1 MRSQTFSDF
10 KWLIDD
16 TRRLVGT
23 WLGTSEFPIR
33 YHYLYQPHSGKHVA
47 FNTGVRE
54 ARGALFLP
62 LDSDDAAVPQALAGC
77 RAHWESIPGE
87 TRTRFSAV
95 TALCM
100 DEHGRPVGGRFPND
114 ITDSDSL
121 EQYFRY
127 RIRGDK
133 WGFQRTDVIR
143 DFPFPE
149 PPGIPFVSESIVW
162 SAIACRF
169 KTRYQND
176 YLLRIYRAS
185 DAAER
190 RLSRLTAATAQGR
203 LLFHKAVI
211 EDYLDYAT
219 ESPMLILKSLINYS
233 RYSFT

>member
-1 MRSQTFSDF
+1 MTARARQTFGDF
-10 KWLIDD
+10 EWLIVDDGSIDD

-23 WLGTSEFPIR
+23 WLGSSEFPIR
-33 YHYLYQPHSGKHVA
+33 YLYQPHSGKHVA

-62 LDSDDAAVPQALAGC
+62 LDSDDAAVPQALARF

-100 DEHGRPVGGRFPND
+100 DGHGRPVGGRFPND

-127 RIRGDK
+127 RIRGDN

-149 PPGIPFVSESIVW
+149 PPG
-162 SAIACRF
+162 
-169 KTRYQND
+169 
-176 YLLRIYRAS
+176 
-185 DAAER
+185 
-190 RLSRLTAATAQGR
+190 SRWFRNRSFGSRSRVDSRPAT
-203 LLFHKAVI
+203 
-211 EDYLDYAT
+211 
-219 ESPMLILKSLINYS
+219 
-233 RYSFT
+233 